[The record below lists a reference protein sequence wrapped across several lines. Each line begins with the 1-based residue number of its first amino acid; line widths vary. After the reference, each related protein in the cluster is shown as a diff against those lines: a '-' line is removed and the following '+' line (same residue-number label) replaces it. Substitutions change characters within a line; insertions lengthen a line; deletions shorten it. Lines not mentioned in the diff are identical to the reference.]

1 MAFSKEPNFLKAGRR
16 GESKTLVQRL
26 CDFRPLTSH
35 SLLISIKKEPE
46 GSFYFRFLHTCH
58 AERTKQSVTMP
69 AVTSVMASSW
79 LCVRQRANAVRIAR
93 KRSLMVFIIKAPKN
107 SDLGLGSI
115 GSRGSKGLV
124 RRKHNEAS
132 QIFDSVSRRRHQKR
146 WREISMEHYGKYH
159 RIGTGREP
167 TPWCYVFLL
176 SHIHR
181 LSDCTGNAD

>member
-1 MAFSKEPNFLKAGRR
+1 M
-16 GESKTLVQRL
+16 
-26 CDFRPLTSH
+26 
-35 SLLISIKKEPE
+35 
-46 GSFYFRFLHTCH
+46 
-58 AERTKQSVTMP
+58 
-69 AVTSVMASSW
+69 
-79 LCVRQRANAVRIAR
+79 RIAR
-93 KRSLMVFIIKAPKN
+93 KRSLMVFVIKAPKN

-115 GSRGSKGLV
+115 GSKGLV
-124 RRKHNEAS
+124 RRKHNEAP

-146 WREISMEHYGKYH
+146 WREISMAHYGKYH

>member
-1 MAFSKEPNFLKAGRR
+1 MAFSKRDKSLKGRETGR
-16 GESKTLVQRL
+16 VEDFSPKTSDL
-26 CDFRPLTSH
+26 RPLTSH

-79 LCVRQRANAVRIAR
+79 LRVRQRANAVRIAR
-93 KRSLMVFIIKAPKN
+93 KRSLMVFVIKAPKN

-124 RRKHNEAS
+124 RRKHNEAP
-132 QIFDSVSRRRHQKR
+132 QIFDSASRRRHQKR
-146 WREISMEHYGKYH
+146 WREISMAHYGKYH

-167 TPWCYVFLL
+167 TPWC
-176 SHIHR
+176 
-181 LSDCTGNAD
+181 

>member
-1 MAFSKEPNFLKAGRR
+1 MAFSKRDKSLKGRETGR
-16 GESKTLVQRL
+16 VEDFSPKTLLRL
-26 CDFRPLTSH
+26 QTSDFSQPPYLH
-35 SLLISIKKEPE
+35 KKRARRLF
-46 GSFYFRFLHTCH
+46 FYFRFLHTCH

-79 LCVRQRANAVRIAR
+79 LRVRQRANAVRIAR
-93 KRSLMVFIIKAPKN
+93 KRSLMVFVIKAPKN

-124 RRKHNEAS
+124 RRKHNEAP

-146 WREISMEHYGKYH
+146 WLEIFMAHYGKYH

-167 TPWCYVFLL
+167 TPWC
-176 SHIHR
+176 
-181 LSDCTGNAD
+181 